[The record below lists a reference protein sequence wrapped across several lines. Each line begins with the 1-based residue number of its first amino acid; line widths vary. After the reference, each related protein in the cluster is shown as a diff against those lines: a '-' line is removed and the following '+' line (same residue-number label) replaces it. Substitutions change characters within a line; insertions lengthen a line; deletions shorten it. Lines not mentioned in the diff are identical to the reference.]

1 MDSLSIVERESEA
14 ENRQDWRIAGGGAQE
29 SSARKKGHWFHGE
42 EEDEGMKEEDWMD
55 GGPEGSSVRK
65 NGTRFHGEDEDEGV
79 DEGDGGKR
87 SSSQSSGSFNES
99 VVERGSG
106 WSHGDDIDAKKS
118 SSATGGRES
127 AGEKSQEEGEEGE
140 GRDGW
145 EEKCNGNA
153 TPSKLSSSFSKDS
166 QPEIPSSPPGNES
179 GQRESGRRSMTHWR
193 EGESGS

>member
-55 GGPEGSSVRK
+55 GGPEGSSAR

-87 SSSQSSGSFNES
+87 SSSQSSGSFNDS

-118 SSATGGRES
+118 SSATGGQES
-127 AGEKSQEEGEEGE
+127 AGKKSQEEGEEGE

-193 EGESGS
+193 EGESVS